1 MNVIGLIGEYN
12 PIHLGHI
19 YQINKI
25 KEIYPNSII
34 ILITNT
40 TFTQRGEVSI
50 LNKWNKALLSLN
62 NNIDL
67 VVELPFVYATQSA
80 DIFAKGA
87 LYILN
92 KLKIDTLVF
101 GSESNDIDKLI
112 NIAKIQLG
120 NKEYDNI
127 VKEYLSYGINYPTAL
142 SKALK
147 DTLNYTTDK
156 PNDLLGISYIKEILR
171 NNYNIKPVSI
181 KRTNNYHGKE
191 INNSIANASL
201 LRNMYN
207 SNQNIDNYIPKN
219 TTKYLYKN
227 LTNESY
233 YSYLK
238 YKIITEKD
246 LSIYQTVDEGI
257 ENRIK
262 KVINK
267 SNTWEELVKNIK
279 TKRYTYN
286 KINRML
292 IHILTNLTKEEA
304 KNSRID
310 YIRILGFNKKGK
322 QHLNNIK
329 KELDIPIITNYKP
342 NISKLLDI
350 ELRTTSI
357 YTLPLKDNLE
367 ELEYKQKPII
377 KDN

>member
-1 MNVIGLIGEYN
+1 MNVIGLIAEYN

-67 VVELPFVYATQSA
+67 IVELPFVYTTQSA

-127 VKEYLSYGINYPTAL
+127 VKEYLSNGINYPTAL

-147 DTLNYTTDK
+147 DTLNYTTNK

-171 NNYNIKPVSI
+171 NNYSIKPVSI
-181 KRTNNYHGKE
+181 KRTNNYHGTE
-191 INNSIANASL
+191 INNNIVNASL

-207 SNQNIDNYIPKN
+207 NNQNIDDYIPKN

-292 IHILTNLTKEEA
+292 IHILTSFTKEEA
-304 KNSRID
+304 KNIKID